1 MSHLTSSLA
10 ESQALYLDPAI
21 RDWVLLPIM
30 VVMVLVGIFR
40 DQVTVL
46 LGGTSTQKKMTLKA
60 IRETRVL
67 TRGATLRSYGNH
79 IPPLSFQNRKTY
91 LSNALK
97 KGDYLKNPAAANQM
111 VNPMTDPQG
120 MEMMMEGMK
129 KNIAMIIPQT
139 LIMGWINFFFS
150 GFVLIK
156 LPFPLTLRFK
166 SMLQRGVE
174 TPDMDVTW
182 VSSLS
187 WYFLN
192 LFGLRSIFTLLLGE
206 GNSADGVRDMT
217 AMSQIGAPA
226 AGQPQDFAKLHLAE
240 RENLELT
247 THNWELEDIEY
258 RLLVLYGKRKPR
270 SNNGGDNNKNEE
282 IDYNEKNSNSNNNV
296 NITEHKSKNRRKGG
310 KKD

>member
-1 MSHLTSSLA
+1 
-10 ESQALYLDPAI
+10 
-21 RDWVLLPIM
+21 
-30 VVMVLVGIFR
+30 
-40 DQVTVL
+40 
-46 LGGTSTQKKMTLKA
+46 
-60 IRETRVL
+60 
-67 TRGATLRSYGNH
+67 
-79 IPPLSFQNRKTY
+79 
-91 LSNALK
+91 
-97 KGDYLKNPAAANQM
+97 
-111 VNPMTDPQG
+111 
-120 MEMMMEGMK
+120 
-129 KNIAMIIPQT
+129 
-139 LIMGWINFFFS
+139 
-150 GFVLIK
+150 
-156 LPFPLTLRFK
+156 
-166 SMLQRGVE
+166 MLQRGVE

-247 THNWELEDIEY
+247 THNWELEDVEH

-270 SNNGGDNNKNEE
+270 SNNNGGNNNKNEE
-282 IDYNEKNSNSNNNV
+282 IDYNEKNSNSNNNNGFTGNV
-296 NITEHKSKNRRKGG
+296 TEHKSKNRRKGG